1 MGHLGHLKEQYRELV
16 TRLAASTV
24 ALPEPTDERA
34 REGFREILEIMYTPE
49 EARIASRL
57 PVAPA
62 TLHAIAKNLSMSEAE
77 LAPKLDAM
85 CDKGVVVDLVS
96 KRNGETKYLLAP
108 PVVGFFEFSMM
119 RAKDSIPKKRMAE
132 ALHAYMHGDDTFARE
147 VFGGETVLGRA
158 MVHETALLHGGAETP
173 DVLDWER
180 ATSVVSEAT
189 SHAVSLC
196 YCRHEASHLGT
207 ACDAP
212 QEVCLSLNGGAE
224 FVIRRGFGRSITKQ
238 EALDIMVDARKKG
251 LVQIAD
257 NVLDRPTYI
266 CNCCGCCCGQLSAIN
281 EFGLR
286 AVNPSGFLA
295 ASHHDKCV
303 GCSKCA
309 RACPIAAIEMKP
321 ERTAAKRKSEIHAHV
336 DVERCIGCGVCVDAC
351 GKDSMHVVRREHPTH
366 VPKDAIEK
374 SLRMAL
380 ERGHLG
386 DMLYQEGVTRGVGF
400 LGEALR
406 ALLALPA
413 AKRALASEQ
422 VTSRFLRAA
431 LGRVKDP
438 SA

>member
-1 MGHLGHLKEQYRELV
+1 MGHLGHLKEEYRDLV

-24 ALPEPTDERA
+24 AFPEPTDPAA
-34 REGFREILEIMYTPE
+34 REGFREILEILYTPD
-49 EARIASRL
+49 EALLAAQL
-57 PVAPA
+57 PVAPS
-62 TLHAIAKNLSMSEAE
+62 TLPALAKKLGIPEAE
-77 LAPKLDAM
+77 LRPRLDAM

-96 KRNGETKYLLAP
+96 RRTGETRYLLSP

-119 RAKDSIPKKRMAE
+119 RAKDSIPKARMAR

-147 VFGGETVLGRA
+147 VFGGDTVLGRA
-158 MVHETALLHGGAETP
+158 LVHETALGDMP

-180 ATSVVSEAT
+180 ATAIVTEAT
-189 SHAVSLC
+189 AHAVSLC
-196 YCRHEASHLGT
+196 YCRHEAEHLGK

-212 QEVCLSLNGGAE
+212 QEACLSLNSGAE
-224 FVIRRGFGRSITKQ
+224 FVIRREFGRAISKQ
-238 EALDIMVDARKKG
+238 EALDIMTAARKAG

-257 NVLDRPTYI
+257 NVLERPVYI

-281 EFGLR
+281 EWGLA

-295 ASHHDKCV
+295 QGNAQRCV
-303 GCSKCA
+303 GCSRCA

-321 ERTAAKRKSEIHAHV
+321 SRTVARRKSEIHAVV

-351 GKDSMHVVRREHPTH
+351 RKDAMHVERRAEAPV
-366 VPKDAIEK
+366 VPRNVIEK
-374 SLRMAL
+374 SIRMAL

-386 DMLYQEGVTRGVGF
+386 DMLYQEGLTRGVGF

-406 ALLALPA
+406 ALLALPP

-422 VTSRFLRAA
+422 VTSRFVRAA
-431 LGRVKDP
+431 LGRTRDP
-438 SA
+438 SE

>member
-1 MGHLGHLKEQYRELV
+1 MGHLGHLKEEYRELV
-16 TRLAASTV
+16 GRLAANTV

-34 REGFREILEIMYTPE
+34 RAAFREILEIMYTPE
-49 EARIASRL
+49 EAAIASRL

-62 TLHAIAKNLSMSEAE
+62 GLHALSHRLGVSEDE
-77 LAPKLDAM
+77 LKPKLEAM

-96 KRNGETKYLLAP
+96 KRTGETKYLLAP

-119 RAKDSIPKKRMAE
+119 RAKDAIPKKRMAE
-132 ALHAYMHGDDTFARE
+132 ALHAYIHGDDTFARE

-158 MVHETALLHGGAETP
+158 LVHETALEHGGETP

-180 ATSVVSEAT
+180 ATSIVEGAT
-189 SHAVSLC
+189 AHAVSLC
-196 YCRHEASHLGT
+196 YCRHEASHVGK

-224 FVIRRGFGRSITKQ
+224 FVIRRGFGRAISKQ
-238 EALDIMVDARKKG
+238 EALGIMTDARKRG

-257 NVLDRPTYI
+257 NVLQQPTYI

-281 EFGLR
+281 EFDLR

-295 ASHHDKCV
+295 KADAGRCV
-303 GCSKCA
+303 GCSRCA

-321 ERTAAKRKSEIHAHV
+321 SRAEGKRKNELHAVV
-336 DVERCIGCGVCVDAC
+336 DAERCIGCGVCVDAC
-351 GKDSMHVVRREHPTH
+351 GKDSMHVERRAEPSR
-366 VPKDAIEK
+366 VPRDSIEK
-374 SLRMAL
+374 ALRMAL

-386 DMLYQEGVTRGVGF
+386 DMLYQEGLARGVGF

-438 SA
+438 TA

>member
-34 REGFREILEIMYTPE
+34 RAGFREILEIMYTPE
-49 EARIASRL
+49 EAAIAARL

-62 TLHAIAKNLSMSEAE
+62 DLRTVAKSLGMAE
-77 LAPKLDAM
+77 TDLRPKLDAM

-96 KRNGETKYLLAP
+96 KRTGETRYLLSP

-119 RAKDSIPKKRMAE
+119 RAKDGIPKKRMAE

-158 MVHETALLHGGAETP
+158 LVHETALGETP

-180 ATSVVSEAT
+180 ATRIVSEAT
-189 SHAVSLC
+189 QHAVSLC

-224 FVIRRGFGRSITKQ
+224 FVIRRGFGRPVSKQ
-238 EALDIMVDARKKG
+238 EALDIMIDARKLG

-295 ASHHDKCV
+295 SSDPAHCI

-321 ERTAAKRKSEIHAHV
+321 ERTSSKRKSDLRAVV
-336 DVERCIGCGVCVDAC
+336 DHERCIGCGVCVDAC
-351 GKDSMHVVRREHPTH
+351 RKESMHVERRTEMPH

-386 DMLYQEGVTRGVGF
+386 DMLYSEGVARGIGF

-406 ALLALPA
+406 ALLALPPA
-413 AKRALASEQ
+413 QRALASEQ
-422 VTSRFLRAA
+422 VTSRFVRAA

-438 SA
+438 SV